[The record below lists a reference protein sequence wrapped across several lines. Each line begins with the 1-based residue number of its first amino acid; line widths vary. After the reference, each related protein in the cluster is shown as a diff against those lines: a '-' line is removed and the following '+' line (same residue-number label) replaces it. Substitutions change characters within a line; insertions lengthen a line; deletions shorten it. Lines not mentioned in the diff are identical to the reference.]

1 MPRQARVDVPGQCY
15 HVMSRGIER
24 REIFNGEE
32 DYTDFIGRFQEW
44 LNKFRGKCL
53 AWCLMPNHFH
63 FVVIRGTRPLSE
75 LMHHVMTGYAVNF
88 NLRRGRAGH
97 LFQNRYKAIICGFD
111 EYFMQLVPYI
121 HLNPLRS
128 GLVRDLGDLVN
139 YKWCGHAALATG
151 GEDGVIDK
159 QELLQH
165 FGDSEAAA
173 LSNYAR
179 LMVEKAKE
187 HGLAA
192 PSARQGEQLWALRKA
207 GACGRGM
214 FGGDDFVEG
223 LLKADEKTIDRE
235 SKSRAELLAEVSR
248 LTGIQRAEILRP
260 SRNRESARARAIYCY
275 LCKEEAGVSGP
286 ELMAELKI
294 NQSGISKLINK
305 GRDLIKPV
313 QLGI

>member
-1 MPRQARVDVPGQCY
+1 MPRQVRVDVPGQCY

-24 REIFNGEE
+24 REIFSGEE
-32 DYTDFIGRFQEW
+32 DYADFFGRFREW

-63 FVVIRGTRPLSE
+63 FVVIRGERPLSE

-88 NLRRGRAGH
+88 NLRRDRAGH

-121 HLNPLRS
+121 HLNPLRA
-128 GLVRDLGDLVN
+128 GLVRDLSDLVN
-139 YKWCGHAALATG
+139 YKWCGHASLVTG
-151 GEDGVIDK
+151 GQDGLIDK

-165 FGDSEAAA
+165 FGDNESASLAKYIKVM
-173 LSNYAR
+173 S
-179 LMVEKAKE
+179 EKAKE

-192 PSARQGEQLWALRKA
+192 PSARQGARLRALRET

-214 FGGDDFVEG
+214 FSGDDFVEG
-223 LLKADEKTIDRE
+223 LLKADEKNINRAR
-235 SKSRAELLAEVSR
+235 KSRAELLAEVSR
-248 LTGIQRAEILRP
+248 LTGIPSEEILRP

-275 LCKEEAGVSGP
+275 LCKEEAWVSGT

-305 GRDLIKPV
+305 GRDIVKPV